1 MKYVVITPVRNE
13 ADYVGA
19 TIEAMVHQTVLPSQW
34 VVVDDGSTD
43 GTPAILA
50 AAAERYS
57 WITVVRRGDRG
68 FRKSGG
74 GVVEAFDEGRAAVRT
89 DDWEFLVKL
98 DGDLTFEPDYFE
110 RCFRHFAADPAL
122 GIAGGVVH
130 NREGGAW
137 KIDSPGDPAFHVRG
151 ATKIYR
157 RECWRAIAPLEAR
170 PGWDTIDEVRANMH
184 GWTRRSLPD
193 VSLFQ
198 QRPTGSVDGSWRNWV
213 KNGVAN
219 YVTGYHPLFML
230 GKCVKRIWGN
240 PPLVP
245 AVALWWG
252 FCSGYIK
259 RMPRMDDRDAI
270 RYLRRQQ
277 VRRLLLQY
285 SIYRGPAGKQ
295 RPS

>member
-1 MKYVVITPVRNE
+1 MRYVVITPVRNE
-13 ADYVGA
+13 GDYVGA
-19 TIEAMVHQTVLPSQW
+19 TIESMVRQTILPSQW

-57 WITVVRRGDRG
+57 WITVVRRRDRG

-74 GVVEAFDEGRAAVRT
+74 GVVEAFDEGRAAVRV

-98 DGDLTFEPDYFE
+98 DGDLTFEADYFE
-110 RCFRHFAADPAL
+110 RCLRHFAVDSAL

-130 NREGGAW
+130 VQEAGAW
-137 KIDSPGDPAFHVRG
+137 KIDSPRDPPFHVRG

-157 RECWRAIAPLEAR
+157 RECWKAISPLEAR

-184 GWTRRSLPD
+184 GWGTRSLQD
-193 VSLFQ
+193 VALFQ
-198 QRPTGSVDGSWRNWV
+198 QRGTGAVDGAWQNWV

-219 YVTGYHPLFML
+219 YVTGYHPVFML
-230 GKCVKRIWGN
+230 GKCLKRAWGV
-240 PPLVP
+240 PPVVP
-245 AVALWWG
+245 GIALWIG
-252 FCSGYIK
+252 FCSGYVK
-259 RMPRMDDRDAI
+259 RLPRMEDRAAI
-270 RYLRRQQ
+270 RYLRSQQ
-277 VRRLLLQY
+277 LRRLFLRY
-285 SIYRGPAGKQ
+285 SIYGAPGGKR